1 MAKLILT
8 EAEKSALTWME
19 LDDATLG
26 KVVKKTALSLKEHS
40 DEQQKIWW
48 FAAAMLLCGMA
59 EDAKAAQLTHTI
71 EGFSEK
77 GVDRGDWRITVERL
91 TPHSPAKTES

>member
-1 MAKLILT
+1 MAELILT

-40 DEQQKIWW
+40 EEQQKIWW

-59 EDAKAAQLTHTI
+59 EDAKADQADPRPSRDSRKKVLAEVT
-71 EGFSEK
+71 G
-77 GVDRGDWRITVERL
+77 G
-91 TPHSPAKTES
+91 